1 MVRRMRF
8 LFDHAGLGVITGG
21 ASTFL
26 CTGFRAGRI
35 LFSDPTTKGVVCSGV
50 FINSAAVL
58 ASFPMLRIVV
68 LPLIVM
74 VGSRTIFQAADFTS
88 GFLGAGSM
96 SAAVG
101 FLVKRLTAG
110 RADMPVIRII
120 AVPAGC
126 VGCMAGGRN
135 HDAVVVGDF
144 ILAAFIQEPC
154 AASGAGPVFRVA
166 CFGAGSGFRVSL
178 GQGVC
183 SHGECHISDLDRAGC
198 IRELL
203 AASAAF
209 PIFNAAS
216 SGAGGSYSFVMR
228 QGMRD
233 HRNLCSFGIAA
244 VRAGALLCAGFRAGS
259 FLFGDP
265 FAKVVIRFRICRV
278 DGTASTAFFPVLRSI
293 VIPLIVMLS
302 GRTVFLTAGFTSGL
316 LGAGSGSASVR
327 SLVQHFTASCADVPV
342 IGAVIAPCCRRSMAC
357 CFFYNRIF
365 IRDLGRAVLIREPL
379 FAGGAGPI
387 RRVAIFRAGFVL
399 CRNTSQRVA
408 DRDLRRGNLRSVI
421 RKCVIVIHTLESV
434 NMKSNFHRGC
444 QAFLRGKL

>member
-1 MVRRMRF
+1 
-8 LFDHAGLGVITGG
+8 
-21 ASTFL
+21 
-26 CTGFRAGRI
+26 
-35 LFSDPTTKGVVCSGV
+35 
-50 FINSAAVL
+50 
-58 ASFPMLRIVV
+58 
-68 LPLIVM
+68 
-74 VGSRTIFQAADFTS
+74 
-88 GFLGAGSM
+88 M

-154 AASGAGPVFRVA
+154 AASGAGPVFRIA
-166 CFGAGSGFRVSL
+166 CFSAGGSFRVSL

-209 PIFNAAS
+209 PIFNAAGS
-216 SGAGGSYSFVMR
+216 SAGRLDAVVMLR
-228 QGMRD
+228 RMRFFID
-233 HRNLCSFGIAA
+233 H
-244 VRAGALLCAGFRAGS
+244 AGFGVITGSASMLLRTGLRAGS

-316 LGAGSGSASVR
+316 RGAGGGSAAVR
-327 SLVQHFTASCADVPV
+327 SLVQHCIASRADMPV
-342 IGAVIAPCCRRSMAC
+342 IVAVIAPCFGRRVTG
-357 CFFYNRIF
+357 CFLYNRIF

-387 RRVAIFRAGFVL
+387 RRVAIFRAGCVL
-399 CRNTSQRVA
+399 CRNSGQRVA
-408 DRDLRRGNLRSVI
+408 DCDLRRSNDGSNIFKIREGCTLLEKFTENRNVLLLCVTFQNFKRQCKQNAFARRYIRPFFCTSRSRSYRTTICFAVVFNRIGVNNHKHVFNI
-421 RKCVIVIHTLESV
+421 R
-434 NMKSNFHRGC
+434 NFIFFIANGDFIFRIDGY
-444 QAFLRGKL
+444 